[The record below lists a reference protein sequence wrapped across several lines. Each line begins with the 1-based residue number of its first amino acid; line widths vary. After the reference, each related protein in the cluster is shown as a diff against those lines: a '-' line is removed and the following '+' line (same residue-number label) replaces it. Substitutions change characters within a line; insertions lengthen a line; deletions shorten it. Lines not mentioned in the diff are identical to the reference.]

1 MKSTFLPLALG
12 MAAWFLLAA
21 MVGVTFQ
28 SSTPAHP
35 ISSPTA
41 TVVKKPLP
49 ATQPQLVM
57 NE

>member
-1 MKSTFLPLALG
+1 